1 MEKNEIRVFNRELFV
16 KAGSKGGK
24 IGGQVT
30 KNKYDHD
37 HFVRIGKMGGRPKKK
52 KEMV

>member
-1 MEKNEIRVFNRELFV
+1 MEKKTFDRELFV

-30 KNKYDHD
+30 KNKYGHEYY
-37 HFVRIGKMGGRPKKK
+37 VRIGKMGGRPKKNK
-52 KEMV
+52 NVVK

>member
-1 MEKNEIRVFNRELFV
+1 MEKKTFDRELFV

-30 KNKYDHD
+30 KNKFDHD

-52 KEMV
+52 KETV

>member
-1 MEKNEIRVFNRELFV
+1 MEKKTFDRELFV
-16 KAGSKGGK
+16 KAGKIGGK

-30 KNKYDHD
+30 KNKFDHD

-52 KEMV
+52 RETV